1 MKHYNIILFAF
12 TFFVLSCTKADY
24 ITDPIVKPNS
34 NTFTFG
40 VHISGEQVISTR
52 SEAIQPDMIEN
63 LYVLVF
69 DSEGTFLTRAQ
80 ATPTTETGKY
90 NVLLSQTDPDASQDE
105 KKRIVHFICNYD
117 WTGFSD
123 VQNIGKSENEIV
135 TSLSVSGGKI
145 AYWQRVELTN
155 GITQDAFPT
164 TIELLR
170 NVAKISVNNNS
181 ILNRLNSNISDA
193 KFALGN
199 YYDYGTI
206 APFNTTSFTFEEGT
220 VCESPFGT
228 LQPVTEQD
236 FIQTGGAGNTGV
248 PVLCYE
254 RRNSISDT
262 PMYIILKGK
271 YSIDGQYYYYKVDII
286 NEGQEVLF
294 DITRNNHYII
304 GIQRVTGPGYATL
317 QEAVNSPAS
326 NNLLYSVV
334 LEEYT
339 SISDGKSALKVEM
352 TSMTIVEPNKGFS
365 VGFSY
370 IPDITTGDEDN
381 SLVTIELQQDPL
393 MPVVDL
399 SSQIIDR
406 TAGKASYTAR
416 TVTNVP
422 GYDIYTAKLVL
433 KATYNGTTLRR
444 VVTLR
449 FRNPSEFEQVFLTPS
464 TVPAAVNEEVDLHF
478 TIPSNIRSS
487 LFPLEVF
494 ITTLSL
500 TPNMGYNDEDKL
512 TLDYS
517 KPGVYRYKF
526 IVRDTGD
533 YTLHFKTTSV
543 ATNETLLI
551 ESELFT
557 AKEVHITN

>member
-1 MKHYNIILFAF
+1 MKHYNIILF
-12 TFFVLSCTKADY
+12 TFILLAISCTKDDH
-24 ITDPIVKPNS
+24 ITGPVVKPCG

-40 VHISGEQVISTR
+40 VYIPEERVVGSRAEL
-52 SEAIQPDMIEN
+52 IQPGMIEN

-69 DSEGTFLTRAQ
+69 DSEGTFLTRAK
-80 ATPTTETGKY
+80 ATPTNETGKY
-90 NVLLSQTDPDASQDE
+90 NVLLSQTEPDASQEE
-105 KKRIVHFICNYD
+105 KKRIIHFICNYD
-117 WTGFSD
+117 WTEFSD
-123 VQNIGKSENEIV
+123 VHNIGKSENEV
-135 TSLSVSGGKI
+135 VAPLSVSGGKI
-145 AYWQRVELTN
+145 AYWQRVELTD
-155 GITQDAFPT
+155 GITQNAFPS

-193 KFALGN
+193 KFALGD

-206 APFNTTSFTFEEGT
+206 APFDNTSFAFEEGT
-220 VCESPFGT
+220 VCESLYGT

-236 FIQTGGAGNTGV
+236 FIQAGGAGNTGV

-286 NEGQEVLF
+286 DEGQEVLY

-304 GIQRVTGPGYATL
+304 DIQRVTGPGYATL

-352 TSMTIVEPNKGFS
+352 TSMTIVEPNKEFA
-365 VGFSY
+365 VAFSY

-381 SLVTIELQQDPL
+381 SLVSIELQQDHL

-399 SSQIIDR
+399 SSQVIDR
-406 TAGKASYTAR
+406 TEGNAIYKAR
-416 TVTNVP
+416 TVSNVP
-422 GYDIYTAKLVL
+422 GYDIYTAKLIL

-444 VVTLR
+444 TVTLR
-449 FRNPSEFEQVFLTPS
+449 FRNPSEFEQVYATPS

-478 TIPSNIRSS
+478 TIPSNIRNS

-500 TPNMGYNDEDKL
+500 TPNLVYNNQDRL

-533 YTLHFKTTSV
+533 YTLHFKTTS
-543 ATNETLLI
+543 ATTNETLLI
-551 ESELFT
+551 ESELFKT
-557 AKEVHITN
+557 KEVHITN